1 METPIKIKKSTM
13 RNFLDVW
20 DNLSDT
26 GPNDWEEFLELDHG
40 SGNQEDKVDDVF
52 DFIQQLRVWADYND

>member
-1 METPIKIKKSTM
+1 M